1 MGIRY
6 LNKYLIDK
14 CSKESITQIHLSQLE
29 SKTIVIDTSIYLY
42 KFIGEGMLAENLYI
56 LLTLFKKYKINA
68 LFVFEGTPPPE
79 KWDTIEIRNKEKDK
93 AEVMYENLTRELEKS
108 DYTVVERDK
117 IMLQLQS
124 VKKQCIRIK
133 KHHIMFAKNMMDCF
147 GIKYIDAYGE
157 SDEICAKLCKSQIAF
172 GCLSDDMD
180 MFTYGCSNIL
190 RNLNLINEEV
200 TLYNYD
206 KIIFDLNLK
215 PQIFTQLLILSSN
228 DYYKDNTNDFNKVME
243 WYYAYKKMEVVMPF
257 KNWLIE
263 NNYIQHIED
272 INNVEKIYTIDN
284 NIEIN
289 VHNLNETII
298 SQNDMKYTKLKELL
312 RPHGFIFLNE

>member
-6 LNKYLIDK
+6 LNKFLIDK

-42 KFIGEGMLAENLYI
+42 KFIGEGMLSENLYI

-79 KWDTIEIRNKEKDK
+79 KWDTIETRNKEKDK

-108 DYTVVERDK
+108 DYTDIERDK

-147 GIKYIDAYGE
+147 GIKYIDACGE

-200 TLYNYD
+200 TLYNYE
-206 KIIFDLNLK
+206 KIICDLNLK

-257 KNWLIE
+257 KNWLTE
-263 NNYIQHIED
+263 KKYIQHIED

-289 VHNLNETII
+289 VHNLNETITV
-298 SQNDMKYTKLKELL
+298 QNNMKHTKLNELL